1 MRIDKWLWAARFF
14 KTRSLAQ
21 KAVASGRVKLNGDR
35 SKPAHELKP
44 ADLLQVQIGEIQW
57 RIQVKALS
65 ERRGPAVGSRGADP
79 GELVRLHDA
88 ESNTGFVLDLLLE
101 FLGELFVALGRDH
114 RKGVHLEAAQAFAV
128 LVHAEAQAAPDGLAA
143 LLLGSHLPQGA
154 DLKDVRIVPAFAKR

>member
-1 MRIDKWLWAARFF
+1 VRLDKWLWAARFF

-65 ERRGPAVGSRGADP
+65 ERRGPAVEARKLYEETEAGRAERERRVDLRRWGAEPARSLKGRPTKRNRRLLEKLPVLEADP
-79 GELVRLHDA
+79 ADDL
-88 ESNTGFVLDLLLE
+88 ES
-101 FLGELFVALGRDH
+101 
-114 RKGVHLEAAQAFAV
+114 
-128 LVHAEAQAAPDGLAA
+128 
-143 LLLGSHLPQGA
+143 
-154 DLKDVRIVPAFAKR
+154 